1 MQQMQQADNDAASD
15 NAEALAAELMEVAP
29 LVMREIRAMMRRN
42 RSAGLTVPQFR
53 ALVFVRRRPNCS
65 LTAVAEHL
73 GLSTPA
79 TSRMIDTLVASGY
92 IEREP
97 SPTDRRFVTLRLSE
111 QGERVQM
118 AARSAALVQVVAR
131 LSPLTAE
138 QRACIASAIEPLRNA
153 FTSEVSET
161 PDDAESDHHPPTP

>member
-1 MQQMQQADNDAASD
+1 MQQMQDAGNDTASD
-15 NAEALAAELMEVAP
+15 SAEALAAELMEVAP

-42 RSAGLTVPQFR
+42 RSAGVTVPQFR
-53 ALVFVRRRPNCS
+53 ALVFVRLRPNCS
-65 LTAVAEHL
+65 LTAVADHL

-79 TSRMIDTLVASGY
+79 TSRMIDALVASGY

-111 QGERVQM
+111 LGERVQL
-118 AARSAALVQVVAR
+118 AARSAALMQVVAR

-138 QRACIASAIEPLRNA
+138 QRSDISRAMDPLRQA
-153 FTSEVSET
+153 FTSVASEA
-161 PDDAESDHHPPTP
+161 PGDEDGHLPTP

>member
-1 MQQMQQADNDAASD
+1 MQQMQHADNNAASD
-15 NAEALAAELMEVAP
+15 KAEALASELMEVVP

-53 ALVFVRRRPNCS
+53 ALVFVRRWPNCS
-65 LTAVAEHL
+65 LTAVADHL

-79 TSRMIDTLVASGY
+79 TSRMVDTLVASGY

-118 AARSAALVQVVAR
+118 SARSAALVQVIAR

-138 QRACIASAIEPLRNA
+138 QRACIAEAMNPLRQA
-153 FTSEVSET
+153 FTSEVSDES
-161 PDDAESDHHPPTP
+161 DDADHDSPTS